1 MAPEQGNQVGM
12 LSDIVSEDFY
22 DILRRGS
29 KLILANDYVRILAH
43 YDGDGTSAAI
53 ILATALERK
62 GIKYHLGY
70 IKSLDGEN
78 FRKRLEEEKDVFTII
93 VDAGSDQA
101 QYISDFENVV
111 ILDHHFFTKSTISCL
126 NINARDY
133 GVNGTRE
140 ACGATM
146 AYLMALSI
154 DEGNQDLLPFFLSG
168 VIADKQDIG
177 GLEGLNKEIM
187 SEYGKDAKK
196 SRLLNLE
203 GQDLLDSITYSTD
216 PFFLNL
222 SGYPE
227 NVKKFLQELG
237 IDPAKKFTDITEDQR
252 MALAEKLAMKML
264 SKKVGSEALKY
275 LEADIVSFDNI
286 EFTSKEI
293 SSIVDGNSKM
303 GMNSLSVQYFL
314 GDASVKDDLLSNW
327 KMFKTKLIDYI
338 YRSMKELYEEKNVRY
353 FYAPE
358 SEMAGSISGIMML
371 YLLDQAKPLV
381 GFSVSLENKSTKV
394 SGRGT
399 RRMVSR
405 GLNLSTVMKECA
417 KEVGGSGGGHDIA
430 AGAVIPKGSEK
441 EFISLVDRFVA
452 GQLSGS
458 DPSIEKNI

>member
-1 MAPEQGNQVGM
+1 M
-12 LSDIVSEDFY
+12 LSDIIEEDFY
-22 DILRRGS
+22 ETLKRGS
-29 KLILANDYVRILAH
+29 KLILSNEYVRILAH

-53 ILATALERK
+53 ILASALERK

-78 FRKRLEEEKDVFTII
+78 FRKRLEEERDIFSII

-111 ILDHHFFTKSTISCL
+111 ILDHHFFTKSTIACL

-133 GVNGTRE
+133 GVDGTRE

-146 AYLMALSI
+146 AFLMALAI
-154 DEGNQDLLPFFLSG
+154 DESNMDLLPYFLSG

-177 GLEGLNKEIM
+177 GLEGLNRKIM
-187 SEYGKDAKK
+187 ETYGKSAKTT
-196 SRLLNLE
+196 RMLNFE
-203 GQDLLDSITYSTD
+203 GQNLLDSITYSTD
-216 PFFLNL
+216 PFFLDL

-227 NVKKFLQELG
+227 NVKSFLSGLD
-237 IDPAKKFTDITEDQR
+237 IDSSKKFTDITEDQKR
-252 MALAEKLAMKML
+252 ALASSLSLKML
-264 SKKVGSEALKY
+264 TQKVGIEALKY
-275 LEADIVSFDNI
+275 LESDIVSFDGT

-314 GDASVKDDLLSNW
+314 GDESVKEDLISNW

-338 YRSMKELYEEKNVRY
+338 YRAYKDTFEENNVRY

-371 YLLDQAKPLV
+371 YLLDQKKPLI
-381 GFSVSLENKSTKV
+381 GFSVSAENTKV

-399 RRMVSR
+399 RKMVAK
-405 GLNLSTVMKECA
+405 GLNLSIIMKEGA
-417 KEVGGSGGGHDIA
+417 REVGGNGGGHDIA
-430 AGAVIPKGSEK
+430 AGAVIPRGSEK
-441 EFISLVDRFVA
+441 QFVTIVNRMV
-452 GQLSGS
+452 GEQLSGAKTQT
-458 DPSIEKNI
+458 KNI

>member
-1 MAPEQGNQVGM
+1 M
-12 LSDIVSEDFY
+12 LSEIISEEFY
-22 DILRRGS
+22 DILRKGA
-29 KLILANDYVRILAH
+29 KQILSNEYVRVLAH

-70 IKSLDGEN
+70 IKSLDGDS
-78 FRKRLEEEKDVFTII
+78 FRKRLEEEKDIFTII

-101 QYISDFENVV
+101 QYISDFDNVV

-146 AYLMALSI
+146 AFLMALAM
-154 DEGNQDLLPFFLSG
+154 DEKNSDLLPFFLSG

-177 GLEGLNKEIM
+177 GLEGLNLQIM
-187 SEYGKDAKK
+187 DKYGSSARKV
-196 SRLLNLE
+196 RMLNLE
-203 GQDLLDSITYSTD
+203 GEDLLDSITYSTD
-216 PFFLNL
+216 PFFLDL

-227 NVKKFLQELG
+227 KVKAFLGGLG
-237 IDPAKKFTDITEDQR
+237 IDPSKKISDITEDQR
-252 MALAEKLAMKML
+252 RELAASLAMEML
-264 SKKVGSEALKY
+264 KRRVGSEALKY
-275 LEADIVSFDNI
+275 LEADIVTFDGI

-293 SSIVDGNSKM
+293 SSIVDGNSKI
-303 GMNSLSVQYFL
+303 GANSLSVQFFL
-314 GDASVKDDLLSNW
+314 GDKSVREEVLSNW

-338 YRSMKELYEEKNVRY
+338 YRSLKDLYEEKSVRY

-371 YLLDQAKPLV
+371 YLLDQSKPLV

-399 RRMVSR
+399 RKMVAK
-405 GLNLSTVMKECA
+405 GLNLSTIMKECA
-417 KEVGGSGGGHDIA
+417 KEVGGTGGGHDIA

-441 EFISLVDRFVA
+441 EFVTLVNRYVEA
-452 GQLSGS
+452 QLSGTQI
-458 DPSIEKNI
+458 DLEKKI

>member
-1 MAPEQGNQVGM
+1 M
-12 LSDIVSEDFY
+12 LSDVVSEDF
-22 DILRRGS
+22 LETLKRGS
-29 KLILANDYVRILAH
+29 KLILSNDYVRVLAH

-53 ILATALERK
+53 ILSSALERK

-70 IKSLDGEN
+70 IKSLDGES
-78 FRKRLEEEKDVFTII
+78 FRKRIEEEKDIFTII

-133 GVNGTRE
+133 GVDGTRE

-146 AYLMALSI
+146 AYLMALAI
-154 DEGNQDLLPFFLSG
+154 DESNRDLLPFFLSG

-177 GLEGLNKEIM
+177 GLEGLNRKIM
-187 SEYGKDAKK
+187 ETYGKEA
-196 SRLLNLE
+196 SRTRMLNFE
-203 GQDLLDSITYSTD
+203 GQNLLDSITYSTD
-216 PFFLNL
+216 PFFLDL

-227 NVKKFLQELG
+227 NVKKFLSGLG
-237 IDPAKKFTDITEDQR
+237 IDHGKKFTDITEDQKR
-252 MALAEKLAMKML
+252 GLASALALKML
-264 SKKVGSEALKY
+264 NQRVGVEALKY
-275 LEADIVSFDNI
+275 LESDIIAFPGT

-314 GDASVKDDLLSNW
+314 GDESVKEDLISNW

-338 YRSMKELYEEKNVRY
+338 YRALKDTYDESNVRY

-371 YLLDQAKPLV
+371 YLLDQEKPLI
-381 GFSVSLENKSTKV
+381 GFSVNTENTKV

-399 RRMVSR
+399 RKMVAK
-405 GLNLSTVMKECA
+405 GLNLSVIMKESSR
-417 KEVGGSGGGHDIA
+417 EVGGNGGGHDIA
-430 AGAVIPKGSEK
+430 AGAVIPRGSEK
-441 EFISLVDRFVA
+441 QFVTLVNEKVGA
-452 GQLSGS
+452 QLSGAKVQTKK
-458 DPSIEKNI
+458 I